1 MKITRLLPLAAAFAV
16 APLSA
21 QLSYPFPQMVP
32 DEFMEPGFHE
42 SVNRDTF
49 PAAMR
54 SAITSFSRMINDA
67 DANALFEQ
75 RTFTGSRVFQGEGS
89 FSTQTLNY
97 EIMYPHPDAVPPP
110 GGFPLVFTTYGR
122 GRLAE
127 AMALDAYREHYPA
140 YVVAFLHGER
150 PGPLHAPPVY
160 LDYAFLFI
168 ELFEWLFDEYN
179 IDTDRVYGSGW
190 SRGGSS
196 MTILSHAYAQRPEY
210 DGIPLITAAVP
221 SAGGFQDLLDNAVES
236 IKDVK
241 WFSLQGANDSNSNPR
256 GSLFAFDQL
265 EKAGALDNIFW
276 WVENTG
282 HSPHSLGWNIH
293 EAVEWMFAQTK
304 ADLRVRPDAVLDIN
318 LTDADVPLTFTA
330 NAAASTPNNGGTIAG
345 YTWQLFKSQAAIAD
359 YSERPL
365 HGWTLDTG
373 FQGAPVIGTGA
384 SVTYTLDEPGT
395 YWLRV
400 IVEDDEGNRRAA
412 TQEIHARA
420 VMPVAAFTFSRNHEA
435 TGRPIHFDASAT
447 TTPEYQATIS
457 TYAWSFG
464 DGHTAT
470 GETVAHTFATAGTYD
485 VQLTVTSSGGQTH
498 SLTQTVTVTE
508 QFPGYRYF
516 RFVGL
521 TTHQTYRT
529 PETHLFGLRAGSRVF
544 PEEPMT
550 GNNSLGISLNAS
562 WNPQD
567 TWRMFDQN
575 PSTRWDGHNYHTP
588 MTWDM
593 DVGENQRFVPTGVNM
608 RMAGGNHRWSDFDL
622 RGSVDGETWDTLW
635 ERRRAVDGLMNTAGE
650 EIEFSGVPFVEVT
663 NLGEGPFL
671 HGMVFDIQA
680 HTRDLDNITEV
691 AYFANGEFIGTGS
704 ATAPH
709 TLTWEP
715 PLPGDYTLTAEV
727 THNGGATRVVTHF
740 PVSFYLERTDDL
752 IPLPPYIEQQ
762 PASASAF
769 EGGTVVLEAVAQGF
783 PLITGYQWFKDGA
796 MLFDNARIT
805 GSQSPILT
813 IEDLRPSDAG
823 AYTLHVTN
831 DEGTTTTIPA
841 MVEVVILPDLALF
854 IDFGT
859 NHTAPVGNWNSLN
872 ASASH
877 TNLINFADGT
887 VTPVVIDMIT
897 TGGSGIQTSGNNTAW
912 GSRTV
917 APDWAD
923 ANALDDR
930 LWVDR
935 NHSAT
940 LRFRNLNPNRTYT
953 LEIASG
959 FAGAGTNGNEP
970 GIFRVMGAD
979 GIVEGFNAHSGES
992 LGTQVH
998 WTSRSPADGGNAPHA
1013 QEGWMIWNEVAPTAE
1028 GQIDVLLSTTS
1039 DSTARVSLNA
1049 ARLMETVTSAPAPEI
1064 TQQPQGLTISAGD
1077 SATFTVVASG
1087 EAPISYQWQKDGE
1100 PIVGADSATFTIPS
1114 AGVGDS
1120 GAYRVAVTNPNGTT
1134 LSAAAQLIV
1143 NGIVPTITEWPV
1155 ASSLVFGQTL
1165 AQATLS
1171 GGSANVSG
1179 TFAFA
1184 DPGLQ
1189 PGVGTADQQVI
1200 FTPDDLF
1207 TYEPVQ
1213 STVAVTVE
1221 PASGSVTLSGLTV
1234 TYNGTPQAPTVTTD
1248 PAGLEVQ
1255 LTFDGESTP
1264 PLNAGT
1270 YSVVATITDPNA
1282 SGSTSGTFTIEP
1294 AAITV
1299 RAQDTGK
1306 FEGDPDPALDWMF
1319 LAGELF
1325 AGDSLS
1331 GALER
1336 APGEAI
1342 GSYPIQQGTLAASAN
1357 YILTF
1362 MPGTFTIMEA
1372 SDAPWVLQ
1380 AEFDDLN
1387 PGILRGQGGWSG
1399 NNDAAAQV
1407 IQDPEDE
1414 DNQVFRFAP
1423 GNNNSVGKDLT
1434 TAIETGEVATL
1445 FFRFYVP
1452 AGTARINQ
1460 QIRLPGLTP
1469 IRVKW
1474 DSDPSDPVLSL
1485 FGEDMSGASQQKVE
1499 QTILRNTW
1507 HDFWMVIDNANG
1519 RYQIYLQGGDLGDQ
1533 TLVTVGDMGTDPLA
1547 HPFQTGLIDALVFI
1561 GWSNGPMLFD
1571 DFYLAHGGE
1580 NLTNPVALAPP
1591 GSGFGAWIDGFGDL
1605 PPEERSALANP
1616 AGDGLPNLLKYALD
1630 LDPALPAHGA
1640 ERTVVGVLDDA
1651 GARVIELRVPEGLS
1665 RPDLHYILEISEDL
1679 AIWEPLAEAVGHT
1692 TFSAASGAP
1701 VSTVA
1706 REGEVVSVSLEAT
1719 APTRAFYRL
1728 TVTLLE

>member
-1 MKITRLLPLAAAFAV
+1 MQLTRLLPLAAAFAV

-32 DEFMEPGFHE
+32 HEFMEPGFHE

-67 DANALFEQ
+67 DANAHFEQ
-75 RTFTGSRVFQGEGS
+75 RTFTGSRVFQGESG

-127 AMALDAYREHYPA
+127 AMALDAYREHYPT

-150 PGPLHAPPVY
+150 PGPLHAPPVF

-276 WVENTG
+276 WIENTG

-304 ADLRVRPDAVLDIN
+304 ADLRVRPDAVLDIDV
-318 LTDADVPLTFTA
+318 TDADVPLTVTA

-447 TTPEYQATIS
+447 TPEHQASIS
-457 TYAWSFG
+457 TYAWNFG

-470 GETVAHTFATAGTYD
+470 GETVSHTYTSAGTYD

-516 RFVGL
+516 RFVGF
-521 TTHQTYRT
+521 TTRETYRA
-529 PETHLFGLRAGSRVF
+529 PLTHLFAFRVGSQVF
-544 PEEPMT
+544 PKEPMT
-550 GNNSLGISLNAS
+550 SNNSLGISLDAS

-588 MTWDM
+588 MTWNM
-593 DVGENQRFVPTGVNM
+593 DVGENQRFVPTGVNI
-608 RMAGGNHRWSDFDL
+608 RMATTQNRWAEFDVL
-622 RGSVDGETWDTLW
+622 GSVDGTTWDALW
-635 ERRRAVDGLMNTAGE
+635 ERRLSDGLLSTAGA
-650 EIEFSGVPFVEVT
+650 EIELSGVPFVEISD
-663 NLGEGPFL
+663 LGEGPFL
-671 HGMVFDIQA
+671 HGMTFDLQA
-680 HTRDLDNITEV
+680 HTLALTDITEV
-691 AYFANGEFIGTGS
+691 AYFANGEFIGNGS
-704 ATAPH
+704 VAAPH

-715 PLPGDYTLTAEV
+715 PLPGDYALTAEV
-727 THNGGATRVVTHF
+727 TYNGGATRVVTHF
-740 PVSFYLERTDDL
+740 PVSFHLEPTDDL

-762 PASASAF
+762 PEPASAF

-841 MVEVVILPDLALF
+841 IVEVLILPDLALF

-859 NHTAPVGNWNSLN
+859 NHSAPVGNWNSLN

-912 GSRTV
+912 GNRTV

-923 ANALDDR
+923 ANALNDR

-979 GIVEGFNAHSGES
+979 GAVEGFNAYTEAS

-998 WTSRSPADGGNAPHA
+998 WTSRGPNDGGNAPHS
-1013 QEGWMIWNEVAPTAE
+1013 QEGWMIWEEIAPTEE

-1039 DSTARVSLNA
+1039 ANTARVSLNA
-1049 ARLMETVTSAPAPEI
+1049 ARLMETPRPDE
-1064 TQQPQGLTISAGD
+1064 PQ
-1077 SATFTVVASG
+1077 
-1087 EAPISYQWQKDGE
+1087 DG
-1100 PIVGADSATFTIPS
+1100 F
-1114 AGVGDS
+1114 
-1120 GAYRVAVTNPNGTT
+1120 
-1134 LSAAAQLIV
+1134 
-1143 NGIVPTITEWPV
+1143 
-1155 ASSLVFGQTL
+1155 
-1165 AQATLS
+1165 
-1171 GGSANVSG
+1171 
-1179 TFAFA
+1179 
-1184 DPGLQ
+1184 
-1189 PGVGTADQQVI
+1189 
-1200 FTPDDLF
+1200 
-1207 TYEPVQ
+1207 
-1213 STVAVTVE
+1213 
-1221 PASGSVTLSGLTV
+1221 
-1234 TYNGTPQAPTVTTD
+1234 
-1248 PAGLEVQ
+1248 
-1255 LTFDGESTP
+1255 
-1264 PLNAGT
+1264 
-1270 YSVVATITDPNA
+1270 
-1282 SGSTSGTFTIEP
+1282 
-1294 AAITV
+1294 
-1299 RAQDTGK
+1299 
-1306 FEGDPDPALDWMF
+1306 
-1319 LAGELF
+1319 
-1325 AGDSLS
+1325 
-1331 GALER
+1331 
-1336 APGEAI
+1336 
-1342 GSYPIQQGTLAASAN
+1342 
-1357 YILTF
+1357 
-1362 MPGTFTIMEA
+1362 
-1372 SDAPWVLQ
+1372 
-1380 AEFDDLN
+1380 
-1387 PGILRGQGGWSG
+1387 GGWLE
-1399 NNDAAAQV
+1399 N
-1407 IQDPEDE
+1407 
-1414 DNQVFRFAP
+1414 F
-1423 GNNNSVGKDLT
+1423 
-1434 TAIETGEVATL
+1434 
-1445 FFRFYVP
+1445 
-1452 AGTARINQ
+1452 
-1460 QIRLPGLTP
+1460 PGLTEAE
-1469 IRVKW
+1469 RG
-1474 DSDPSDPVLSL
+1474 L
-1485 FGEDMSGASQQKVE
+1485 
-1499 QTILRNTW
+1499 
-1507 HDFWMVIDNANG
+1507 
-1519 RYQIYLQGGDLGDQ
+1519 
-1533 TLVTVGDMGTDPLA
+1533 LA
-1547 HPFQTGLIDALVFI
+1547 Q
-1561 GWSNGPMLFD
+1561 
-1571 DFYLAHGGE
+1571 
-1580 NLTNPVALAPP
+1580 
-1591 GSGFGAWIDGFGDL
+1591 
-1605 PPEERSALANP
+1605 P
-1616 AGDGLPNLLKYALD
+1616 AQDGLPNLLKYALD
-1630 LDPALPAHGA
+1630 LDPTLPAHGA
-1640 ERTVVGVLDDA
+1640 ERAIVDVVETEG
-1651 GARVIELRVPEGLS
+1651 GRVIELRVPEGLS

-1679 AIWEPLAEAVGHT
+1679 ATWVPLAEAVGHT
-1692 TFSAASGAP
+1692 TFTAASGAP
-1701 VSTVA
+1701 VSAVT
-1706 REGEVVSVSLEAT
+1706 RTGEVVSVSLEAT